1 MDDLSKKLLDQ
12 LLQTPGTSGY
22 EQRVQQVVRDFLT
35 PIADEITTDSHGNV
49 IACKNPDKER
59 RILVDA
65 HCDQIGLIISHID
78 DQGFLY
84 VQPIGGWDPQQ
95 LVGQRVTI
103 WASET
108 GVPGVISRKPI
119 HLQDESERGQVAKL
133 KELWIDIGA
142 SSADEASEMVR
153 VGDSATLVLGYQEL
167 ANRRI
172 SGPAMDDRT
181 GLWVGLEAFRQA
193 AEKQT
198 ECSLFMV
205 SAVQEEVGL
214 RGATTAAYGIDP
226 HIGIALEVTHATDC
240 PGLDARQQGHLKVG
254 QGPVIFR
261 GPNMNPH
268 VFEALESSAK
278 ATESDYQIA
287 ACGRGA
293 SNDANTIQTTR
304 AGVATG
310 LISLPNRYMHSG
322 VEVVSLDD
330 MEGAARFLG
339 HYLANSLPSDP
350 IIP

>member
-1 MDDLSKKLLDQ
+1 MDDVSRQLLDD

-22 EQRVQQVVRDFLT
+22 EQRVQQVVRNFLT
-35 PIADEITTDSHGNV
+35 PLADRVSTDTHGNV
-49 IACKNPDKER
+49 IGCKNPDAER
-59 RILVDA
+59 RILIDA
-65 HCDQIGLIISHID
+65 HCDQIGLIVSHID
-78 DQGFLY
+78 DNGFLF

-95 LVGQRVTI
+95 LVGQKVVV
-103 WASET
+103 WSSDE

-133 KELWIDIGA
+133 NDLWIDIGA
-142 SSADEASEMVR
+142 ASAQEAEESVR
-153 VGDSATLVLGYQEL
+153 IGDSVTLALGYETL

-172 SGPAMDDRT
+172 AGPAMDDRV

-193 AEKQT
+193 VRQNP
-198 ECSLFMV
+198 ECGIYMV
-205 SAVQEEVGL
+205 SAVQEEIGL
-214 RGATTAAYGIDP
+214 RGATTAAYGVDP

-240 PGLDARQQGHLKVG
+240 PGLDPRQQGFLKVG
-254 QGPVIFR
+254 SGPVVFR

-268 VFEALESSAK
+268 VFDALENSAK
-278 ATESDYQIA
+278 STDAKYQVA

-310 LISLPNRYMHSG
+310 LISIPNRYMHSA
-322 VEVVSLDD
+322 VEIVSLDD
-330 MEGAARFLG
+330 MEHAAKLLG
-339 HYLANSLPSDP
+339 HYLAQAKVDDP

>member
-1 MDDLSKKLLDQ
+1 
-12 LLQTPGTSGY
+12 
-22 EQRVQQVVRDFLT
+22 
-35 PIADEITTDSHGNV
+35 
-49 IACKNPDKER
+49 
-59 RILVDA
+59 
-65 HCDQIGLIISHID
+65 
-78 DQGFLY
+78 
-84 VQPIGGWDPQQ
+84 
-95 LVGQRVTI
+95 
-103 WASET
+103 
-108 GVPGVISRKPI
+108 
-119 HLQDESERGQVAKL
+119 
-133 KELWIDIGA
+133 
-142 SSADEASEMVR
+142 
-153 VGDSATLVLGYQEL
+153 
-167 ANRRI
+167 
-172 SGPAMDDRT
+172 
-181 GLWVGLEAFRQA
+181 LEAFRQA

-240 PGLDARQQGHLKVG
+240 PGLDSRQQGHLKVG